1 MSRDVRVLLLLD
13 CSSMRPAGL
22 RLALLCFVLCTPTPP
37 RRARLALRQRVRLC
51 ESARVVLTSC
61 RRTVNAGGLCQSRAT
76 HGLAANIGHDSPL
89 PKDLFKANA
98 VRRRSLSTASEGK
111 METWKPEEGAG
122 EGGRRG
128 RRGGKLLWSRVK
140 HLNYT
145 LSPKHPPRL

>member
-22 RLALLCFVLCTPTPP
+22 RLALLCFVLCTPHAACIAPACASLRVSA
-37 RRARLALRQRVRLC
+37 RRADILPPHCQ
-51 ESARVVLTSC
+51 C
-61 RRTVNAGGLCQSRAT
+61 RRTLPIASDS

-145 LSPKHPPRL
+145 LTKHPPRL